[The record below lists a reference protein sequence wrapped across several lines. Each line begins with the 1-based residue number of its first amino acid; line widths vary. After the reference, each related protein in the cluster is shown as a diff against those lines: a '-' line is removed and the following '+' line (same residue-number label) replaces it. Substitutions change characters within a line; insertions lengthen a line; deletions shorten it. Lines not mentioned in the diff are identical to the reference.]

1 MNMQQRLEEHRETK
15 VLVADSR
22 WTRKTKLDFHIF
34 LPVLTQIEMGG
45 KQDQHGHKTEKEVDY
60 IQTEDENGNTTIY
73 FGMIPFRF

>member
-1 MNMQQRLEEHRETK
+1 MNMQQRLEEQRETK

-34 LPVLTQIEMGG
+34 FASVDSNRNGG

>member
-1 MNMQQRLEEHRETK
+1 MQTAAEQGKQSWIST
-15 VLVADSR
+15 
-22 WTRKTKLDFHIF
+22 FF

-73 FGMIPFRF
+73 FGMIPLRF